1 MPRSRAICACD
12 LPLLCTK
19 CTASSLNS
27 FVKVR
32 NSFGMMSSSERLSSK
47 FILSEKVRQAQREK
61 GVSLKSKKN
70 KLLLN
75 KEKPH
80 EEVYRKVSGGRTSVS
95 VQTDRPGS
103 GVGAKTDAR
112 TYFTESRQ

>member
-32 NSFGMMSSSERLSSK
+32 NSFGMMSSPERLSSK
-47 FILSEKVRQAQREK
+47 FILSEKVRQAQKSAQWILEGDIAGCFDAISHEWLLAHIPMEK
-61 GVSLKSKKN
+61 AILKKWLKAGYM
-70 KLLLN
+70 
-75 KEKPH
+75 EQ
-80 EEVYRKVSGGRTSVS
+80 
-95 VQTDRPGS
+95 QTLYP
-103 GVGAKTDAR
+103 
-112 TYFTESRQ
+112 TEAGTPQG